1 MPFSTPLEDR
11 NQSLPKRMSVAVIME
26 RRESNSPW
34 ADEVWRAAGVIGDTA
49 PSTTDGLSQS
59 APAVRVINEQHGV
72 QQLLYPGFTITLH
85 ADECESY
92 YHNLMSPQPG
102 CYVITRSNS
111 DEVPIPNKVTLSFDE
126 ANAYLE
132 CEGEAFSVPL
142 PAELYRWTEEFVLQH
157 YMPEKRV
164 KRKRRDWRKETLES
178 GSGKHE

>member
-11 NQSLPKRMSVAVIME
+11 KQSLPKSMAVAVIME
-26 RRESNSPW
+26 RHQSSSRW
-34 ADEVWRAAGVIGDTA
+34 VDEVWRAAGVIGDA
-49 PSTTDGLSQS
+49 RSSMADGSVQSTS
-59 APAVRVINEQHGV
+59 AGRVINEQPGV
-72 QQLLYPGFTITLH
+72 HQLLYPGFTITLYV
-85 ADECESY
+85 DECESY

-111 DEVPIPNKVTLSFDE
+111 DDVPIPKKVTLSFDE

-132 CEGEAFSVPL
+132 CEGEAFAVPL

-164 KRKRRDWRKETLES
+164 KRKRRDWRKEALEP
-178 GSGKHE
+178 GEDNHE